1 MRIYDVKIKK
11 FIKRALE
18 TGEVIQVKDTFGS
31 ISTFN
36 FLARHNVFLIVKRNR
51 NLLLCNLHE
60 CLFMFNSCV
69 IPIRDT

>member
-36 FLARHNVFLIVKRNR
+36 FLARHNVFLIV
-51 NLLLCNLHE
+51 
-60 CLFMFNSCV
+60 
-69 IPIRDT
+69 